1 MQFGPEFLTDFLS
14 TYATLLENVVEF
26 VAFALGLYL
35 VGRVVVETVGRW
47 SLERSKFDETMTDG
61 VMSFL
66 RLAAVLL
73 AVVVGA
79 SAADFRGAFAGSA
92 LVAGGVTLA
101 VGLGAQDVLGNFV
114 AGAFLV
120 QDPDVNIGD
129 RVRWED
135 EEGIITGIDLRVTRV
150 RTLDNEMIVVPNKK
164 LSTSVVRNLTAHDP
178 VGFSYEFAV
187 QHDEV
192 GAAVETIR
200 AVAED
205 QADVVDTPAPSV
217 RVTGLLESEV
227 VVTARA
233 FFPAELR
240 SQRYRIRTAFLR
252 DVVDRCREAGV
263 DLNQSSLQDL
273 SGTVGVEPVD
283 DGDASHADVPPG
295 RDSPPGR
302 DPSPERGRREAGP
315 DDGG

>member
-1 MQFGPEFLTDFLS
+1 MQFGPDFLVDVLTAYS
-14 TYATLLENVVEF
+14 DLLENIVEF
-26 VAFALGLYL
+26 GVIAFGLYV

-47 SLERSKFDETMTDG
+47 LLQRSKFDETMADG

-66 RLAAVLL
+66 RLAAILL
-73 AVVVGA
+73 AIVVGA

-92 LVAGGVTLA
+92 LIAGGVTLA

-192 GAAVETIR
+192 EEAIETIR
-200 AVAED
+200 SVAVEYD
-205 QADVVDTPAPSV
+205 ELVETPAPTV
-217 RVTGLLESEV
+217 RVTQLLESEV

-233 FFPAELR
+233 FFPVELR

-252 DVVDRCREAGV
+252 RVVERCEAAGV
-263 DLNQSSLQDL
+263 SLSQSNLQEL
-273 SGTVGVEPVD
+273 SGDIGVESV
-283 DGDASHADVPPG
+283 DGDKASLDDELQTNRTAG
-295 RDSPPGR
+295 E
-302 DPSPERGRREAGP
+302 ERRRE
-315 DDGG
+315 D